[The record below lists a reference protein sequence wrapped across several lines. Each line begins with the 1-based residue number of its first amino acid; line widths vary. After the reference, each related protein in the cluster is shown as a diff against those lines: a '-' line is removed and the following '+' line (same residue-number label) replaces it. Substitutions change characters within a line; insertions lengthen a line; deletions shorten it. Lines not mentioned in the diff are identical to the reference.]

1 MKKQILLL
9 AALTITSVCSYA
21 QTNYDNF
28 NGGPR
33 IGKIT
38 MKSGVSNLKSIKV
51 ANPKKDKIN
60 SSDSCGAYVRSPT
73 TDYDFVKINTG
84 KLVDVTPYVEGNKK
98 ITMLFWS
105 PTAGTN
111 VEIFLQDAVAA
122 EAPFPKGRHSM
133 YRATTSEENK
143 WELLT
148 FEFVFQADETVPAT
162 NISQLLIQ
170 VAPNS
175 KDGSTYYFD
184 DLTGPN
190 PVK

>member
-9 AALTITSVCSYA
+9 AALTITSVCSHA

-28 NGGPR
+28 NGGPKL
-33 IGKIT
+33 IKMN
-38 MKSGVSNLKSIKV
+38 MKTGVSNLKSIKV
-51 ANPKKDKIN
+51 ANPKKDKVN
-60 SSDSCGAYVRSPT
+60 SSDSCGQYVRST
-73 TDYDFVKINTG
+73 TAQYDFLKINTG
-84 KLVDVTPYVEGNKK
+84 KLVDVTPYVEGTKK

-105 PTAGTN
+105 PAAGTN
-111 VEIFLQDAVAA
+111 VEIFLQDGALA
-122 EAPFPKGRHSM
+122 ESDYPKGRHSM

-148 FEFVFQADETVPAT
+148 FEFVFQADESVLST
-162 NISQLLIQ
+162 NINQVLIQ

-190 PVK
+190 LAK